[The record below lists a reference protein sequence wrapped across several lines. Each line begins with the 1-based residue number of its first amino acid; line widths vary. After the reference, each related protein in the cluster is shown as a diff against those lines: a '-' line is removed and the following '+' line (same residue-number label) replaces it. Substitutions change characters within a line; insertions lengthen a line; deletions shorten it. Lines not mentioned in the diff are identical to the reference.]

1 MTFQAIR
8 HDKNHANH
16 DNIQLRLFLFCSS
29 TLCRRRPYTCTW
41 DHVHLLNLS
50 HHCPQKVL
58 CFMLT
63 GSKNLYFDT
72 AAEYI
77 NSYISQGRV
86 FERTVPVLLEISWF
100 VGALLWARLPKFN
113 YQPPYVR
120 DNSRKVGS
128 TLNLKWNRRLELWL
142 PILK

>member
-1 MTFQAIR
+1 MMTFQAIR

-50 HHCPQKVL
+50 QHCHQKVL

-72 AAEYI
+72 AAKYI

-86 FERTVPVLLEISWF
+86 FELTVPVLLEISWF
-100 VGALLWARLPKFN
+100 VGALLCLLWVWVRVPKFN
-113 YQPPYVR
+113 HQLPCVR
-120 DNSRKVGS
+120 DKYAVP
-128 TLNLKWNRRLELWL
+128 KME
-142 PILK
+142 